1 MNGSRPDGPPS
12 SIADEPL
19 PPGDGSLGSRIR
31 DLRREKGWTQD
42 DLARVIG
49 VSRSAVA
56 QWETD
61 RSGQVSGNLSRIAQ
75 AFEVTVE
82 VLLHGA
88 AARGSAQAVTGDE
101 WALLRLY
108 RECTPADRTFLLR
121 SARHLAQGSR
131 QLAEPDRITDA

>member
-1 MNGSRPDGPPS
+1 MNGSRDDDAS
-12 SIADEPL
+12 PL
-19 PPGDGSLGSRIR
+19 PEDALPLPGDGSLGSRIR
-31 DLRREKGWTQD
+31 DLRRDKGWTQD

-61 RSGQVSGNLSRIAQ
+61 RSGQVSGNLSRIAK

-108 RECTPADRTFLLR
+108 RECTPADRAFLLR
-121 SARHLAQGSR
+121 SARHLAQEPR
-131 QLAEPDRITDA
+131 QSADP